1 MFFPCWVAWLDPWAQ
16 GDEDPGAGWVGRL
29 GGQGGVSFGTWA
41 TNGTTK
47 GVIGFWCLDVQ
58 WIFFVDLFFN
68 GCSGY
73 YNLLTIFSGSQ
84 TIEVNHVRY
93 TFCISA
99 IPSCGRRFLAR
110 DEPRRRRVTSWHPE
124 ISWWSSRW
132 GPVMRW
138 CDGCCPRSQWDD
150 VYCELPWWMG

>member
-1 MFFPCWVAWLDPWAQ
+1 MARPMGARRWRSRCRMSWTAWWSRWGVLWDMGYQWDYKRGDWFLVFGCSMDFF
-16 GDEDPGAGWVGRL
+16 R
-29 GGQGGVSFGTWA
+29 
-41 TNGTTK
+41 
-47 GVIGFWCLDVQ
+47 GFV
-58 WIFFVDLFFN
+58 FFFL